1 MQSTLPILDQ
11 ISIASPCQASW
22 DEMKGDG
29 RKRFCSQ
36 CSLHVY
42 NLSEM
47 SRTEAAKFIAQAE
60 GRTCVRFFR
69 RADGTLLTRD
79 CPVGVRS
86 VRQRLIRAVAALAGM
101 LLALTTGTLLASRTK
116 GQPGANRSQETIFSR
131 WIQPQREVS
140 PLMGDLVVPIPTP
153 SPPTGSAQE
162 PLESAP

>member
-1 MQSTLPILDQ
+1 
-11 ISIASPCQASW
+11 
-22 DEMKGDG
+22 MKGDE
-29 RKRFCSQ
+29 RKRFCTQ

-47 SRTEAAKFIAQAE
+47 SRTEAAQFIAQAE

-79 CPVGVRS
+79 CPVGVRG

-101 LLALTTGTLLASRTK
+101 LLALATGTLLASRTK
-116 GQPGANRSQETIFSR
+116 GQSDANRCQETIFSR
-131 WIQPQREVS
+131 WIRPPPEVY